1 MNRRF
6 ARTVSAMLAIATGAL
21 SLPVPVAARVVGT
34 EELVLA
40 EAAGSAAPVDRDA
53 LRGLLERDDVRRQLE
68 RLGVDPRLARERVDA
83 LTDAQ
88 IERIAGRVEQLPAGG
103 ASVVGVLFAVFVIL
117 LVTDILGLTR
127 VFPFTRPAR

>member
-1 MNRRF
+1 M
-6 ARTVSAMLAIATGAL
+6 
-21 SLPVPVAARVVGT
+21 
-34 EELVLA
+34 
-40 EAAGSAAPVDRDA
+40 
-53 LRGLLERDDVRRQLE
+53 
-68 RLGVDPRLARERVDA
+68 GVDPRLARERVDA

-88 IERIAGRVEQLPAGG
+88 IERIAGRFEQLPAGG